1 MKVRMLAVISILTLA
16 AWLPIQA
23 QQAASPAAP
32 APQAQTPA
40 TPSEKDQSTAKHPCC
55 CCCDPGKKTGPEAT
69 AATADQPA
77 MECCHG
83 KGTGTTKA
91 SCCAGKNAKD
101 MACCGMKDKDGKV
114 VMNCCQGATAAMC
127 AAKSGMGCCDNPN
140 AKGGKGCCGGIKGQC
155 AGRASG
161 K

>member
-1 MKVRMLAVISILTLA
+1 MKVRMLAVIPILTLA

-32 APQAQTPA
+32 APQLQTPA

-55 CCCDPGKKTGPEAT
+55 CDPAKKTGPEAT

-91 SCCAGKNAKD
+91 SCCAGKDAKD

-114 VMNCCQGATAAMC
+114 VMNCCQGAPAAMC
-127 AAKSGMGCCDNPN
+127 TAKNGMGCCNNPN
-140 AKGGKGCCGGIKGQC
+140 AKDGKGCCGGIKGQC